1 MPRRFPPTP
10 SSSCSRHLLS
20 LTFKNLWARKWR
32 SLMTALAVVFGIAL
46 VAGTYMLTDTTNG
59 AFDDIFTKS
68 NEGVD
73 VTITSKVKVEQQDGA
88 TPAFSNRYLQT
99 VKGVDGVKIAAG
111 SIFSQG
117 AILDS
122 EGDSTGG
129 GFAPQFIASKLP
141 EELESLDLVGG
152 AEPETAKEVSLDEAA
167 AERADLK
174 IGDRLQL
181 VGTGRATPFRV
192 VGLTQLGGASFGGTS
207 IAQVL
212 LPVAQELTG
221 KQDEF
226 DQISVQAESG
236 VSPEE
241 LKTKVI
247 EALASAA
254 RGDLRVETGAE
265 NAQRNSD
272 DIRDSLSFLN
282 IALLA
287 FAGISLFVGSFVIFN
302 VFSITVAQRT
312 REFGMLRTLGANRRQ
327 ILATVLIEG
336 FLIGLFASIIGI
348 LVGLGLAKGLSA
360 ILSAVGADLPSKA
373 LVIAPRTIVVSL
385 VIGIGV
391 TLVSS
396 LIPALRSTR
405 VPPIAALSEN
415 VVIGGKNR
423 IWLRSVIAAVLT
435 VAGLGLIASV
445 LISGT
450 EGGDAALQMG
460 GGAIAVVVAISIFSP
475 QLVRPMASAIGAPL
489 QKIGGL
495 TGRLAREN
503 SQRNPSRTA
512 VTAAAL
518 MIGLALIS
526 FVTIFASGINS
537 SVTKVIDQDLKG
549 ELTLQGPGG
558 FTPIPIKAVTEAG
571 KIEGVQDASGISF
584 SQVKVDGGGSKSMS
598 SVQPD
603 TISQV
608 LNLEF
613 EQGSTDDLSGL
624 EDGQVIISE
633 GLASQ
638 AGVGVGD
645 NLGVLGQTGRKPELT
660 VTAIMASGNLDLLG
674 DLVITQNEMIRSFGV
689 DTAFFALL
697 KTESGEDV
705 DTVQKRVEDD
715 LDKSFPTV
723 DVLNQDE
730 LKQSQQ
736 EQINGLL
743 ALIYVLLALAI
754 VVSLVGIVVTLILSI
769 YERTRELGMLR
780 AVGMSRRQVKRMVRY
795 EAVIT
800 AVLGAIAGL
809 ILGIIFA
816 FLLGIPLES
825 EGFVLSYPIP
835 TLILILVLTAVA
847 GVLAAIYPAR
857 KAAKLDVLEAV
868 SYE

>member
-1 MPRRFPPTP
+1 MRRRFPPTP
-10 SSSCSRHLLS
+10 SSSCSKLLLS

-73 VTITSKVKVEQQDGA
+73 VTVTSKTKVEQQDGA
-88 TPAFSNRYLQT
+88 IPAFSDKYLKT
-99 VKGVDGVKIAAG
+99 VEGVDGVKIAAG

-122 EGDSTGG
+122 KGDSTGG
-129 GFAPQFIASKLP
+129 GFSPQFIASKLP
-141 EELESLDLVGG
+141 KELESLDLVDGH
-152 AEPETAKEVSLDEAA
+152 EPLTAKEVTLDQAA
-167 AERADLK
+167 ADRADLK
-174 IGDRLQL
+174 VGDRLQL
-181 VGTGRATPFRV
+181 VGTGKATPFRI

-207 IAQVL
+207 IAQTL
-212 LPVAQELTG
+212 LPVAQKVTG
-221 KQDEF
+221 KQNEF
-226 DQISVQAESG
+226 DQISVQAEPG
-236 VSPEE
+236 VSPEV
-241 LKTKVI
+241 LKQRVVD
-247 EALASAA
+247 ALPASTS
-254 RGDLRVETGAE
+254 GSLRVETGAE

-327 ILATVLIEG
+327 ILRTVLIEG
-336 FLIGLFASIIGI
+336 FLIGLFASIVGI

-360 ILSAVGADLPSKA
+360 ILSAVGAELPTKA
-373 LVIAPRTIVVSL
+373 LIVAPRTIIVSL
-385 VIGIGV
+385 VIGVGV

-405 VPPIAALSEN
+405 GPPIAALSEN
-415 VVIGGKNR
+415 IVIGGKNR
-423 IWLRSVIAAVLT
+423 VVLRSIIAAGLT
-435 VAGLGLIASV
+435 VIGFLLVASV
-445 LISGT
+445 LISGKD
-450 EGGDAALQMG
+450 GGNAALQMG
-460 GGAIAVVVAISIFSP
+460 AGALCVVVAISIFSP
-475 QLVRPMASAIGAPL
+475 QIVRPMASMVGAPL

-518 MIGLALIS
+518 MIGLALVS
-526 FVTIFASGINS
+526 FVTIFASGISS
-537 SVTKVIDQDLKG
+537 SVNKVIDQDLKG

-558 FTPIPIKAVTEAG
+558 FSPIPIKSVTEAG
-571 KIEGVQDASGISF
+571 KIQGVQDASGISF

-603 TISQV
+603 TINQV
-608 LNLEF
+608 VNIEF
-613 EQGSTDDLSGL
+613 DQGSTSDLSGL
-624 EDGQVIISE
+624 KDGQVIISD
-633 GLASQ
+633 GLAKKT
-638 AGVGVGD
+638 GVKVGQK
-645 NLGVLGQTGRKPELT
+645 LGILGQTGKKPELT
-660 VTAIMASGNLDLLG
+660 VTAVTASGNLDLLG
-674 DLVITQNEMIRSFGV
+674 DLIITQNEMINDFGV
-689 DTAFFALL
+689 DTATFALL
-697 KTESGEDV
+697 KIDSGQSV
-705 DTVQKRVEDD
+705 DTVQKRVEDG
-715 LDKSFPTV
+715 LDKTFPTV
-723 DVLNQDE
+723 DVLNQSE
-730 LKQSQQ
+730 LKDAQKA
-736 EQINGLL
+736 QINGLL

-816 FLLGIPLES
+816 FLLGIPLKS
-825 EGFVLSYPIP
+825 EGFELSYPIV
-835 TLILILVLTAVA
+835 TLFAILILTAIA

>member
-1 MPRRFPPTP
+1 
-10 SSSCSRHLLS
+10 LLS

-88 TPAFSNRYLQT
+88 TPAFNARYLKQ
-99 VKGVDGVKIAAG
+99 VRAVNGVKEADG

-141 EELESLDLVGG
+141 PGLESLDLVEGR
-152 AEPETAKEVSLDEAA
+152 EVKGPHDVTLDQAA
-167 AERADLK
+167 AERADIK
-174 IGDRLQL
+174 IGDTLQL
-181 VGTGRATPFRV
+181 VGTGKATPFKV

-212 LPVAQELTG
+212 IGEAQQVTG
-221 KQDEF
+221 KQNEF
-226 DQISVQAESG
+226 DQISIAADPG

-241 LKTKVI
+241 LKQRVI
-247 EALASAA
+247 EALAPASTK
-254 RGDLRVETGAE
+254 DLLVETGAE

-312 REFGMLRTLGANRRQ
+312 REFGMLRTLGAKRGQ
-327 ILATVLIEG
+327 ILRTVLIEG
-336 FLIGLFASIIGI
+336 FLIGLFASILGI

-360 ILSAVGADLPSKA
+360 ILDLIGAALPSKS
-373 LVIAPRTIVVSL
+373 LVIEPRTIIVSL

-415 VVIGGKNR
+415 IVIAGKNR
-423 IWLRSVIAAVLT
+423 VVLRSIIAVALT
-435 VAGLGLIASV
+435 LIGLGLIASV

-450 EGGDAALQMG
+450 EGGNAALQMG
-460 GGAIAVVVAISIFSP
+460 GGALCIVIAISIFSP
-475 QLVRPMASAIGAPL
+475 QIVRPMASIVGAPL
-489 QKIGGL
+489 ERIGGL

-518 MIGLALIS
+518 MIGLALVS
-526 FVTIFASGINS
+526 FVTIFASGISS
-537 SVTKVIDQDLKG
+537 SVNKVIDQDVKG
-549 ELTLQGPGG
+549 ELVLQGPGG
-558 FTPIPIKAVTEAG
+558 FAPIPISAVTAAG
-571 KIEGVQDASGISF
+571 KVKGVEDASGISF
-584 SQVKVDGGGSKSMS
+584 SQVKVDGAGSKAMS
-598 SVQPD
+598 SVQPE
-603 TISQV
+603 TINQV

-624 EDGQVIISE
+624 QDNQVIISE
-633 GLASQ
+633 GVASS
-638 AGVGVGD
+638 AGVKVGD
-645 NLGVLGQTGRKPELT
+645 KLGILGQTGKKPELT
-660 VTAIMASGNLDLLG
+660 VTAVMASGNLDLLG
-674 DLVITQNEMIRSFGV
+674 DLVITQKEMIKDFGV
-689 DTAFFALL
+689 DTSGFALL
-697 KTESGEDV
+697 KTDPGEDV
-705 DTVQKRVEDD
+705 DSVQTRVEDD
-715 LDKSFPTV
+715 LDKTFPTV

-730 LKQSQQ
+730 LKQAQK
-736 EQINGLL
+736 EQISGLL

-780 AVGMSRRQVKRMVRY
+780 AVGMSRRQVKRMVRF

-816 FLLGIPLES
+816 FLLGIPLKS
-825 EGFVLSYPIP
+825 EGFELSYPVV
-835 TLILILVLTAVA
+835 TLFIILILTAVA

-857 KAAKLDVLEAV
+857 KAAKLNVLEAV